1 MNPVTVRQLP
11 ATTWIESLRWRVR
24 PTAFYTDPATGD
36 LWRLAQP
43 DEYATEKRIREH
55 DLPEWL
61 AGPHLILDV
70 LVVDGIRY
78 SLDRP
83 ADYTGYKPPAL
94 TAAGKA
100 AA

>member
-1 MNPVTVRQLP
+1 MIPVTVRQLP
-11 ATTWIESLRWRVR
+11 AATWIESLRWRVR
-24 PTAFYTDPATGD
+24 PTAFYADPATGD

-43 DEYATEKRIREH
+43 DEYATQKAIREY

-61 AGPHLILDV
+61 AGPHLILDT

-78 SLDRP
+78 RIDGHPDYSEYTAP
-83 ADYTGYKPPAL
+83 A
-94 TAAGKA
+94 KA